1 MRQQPKPTDREANV
15 DEHDQQLAER
25 VRTACVSTALEA
37 YHDAGLSGLCAEGR
51 WEYTIGVL
59 RQLDLTPLLNAVALV
74 PADCGVDVRQIG

>member
-1 MRQQPKPTDREANV
+1 MWTSTTNNWRNGYEQP
-15 DEHDQQLAER
+15 
-25 VRTACVSTALEA
+25 VSAPLLEA

-59 RQLDLTPLLNAVALV
+59 RQLDLTPLLNAAALV

>member
-1 MRQQPKPTDREANV
+1 MTERERR
-15 DEHDQQLAER
+15 LAER

-59 RQLDLTPLLNAVALV
+59 RQMDLIPFVEETDPV
-74 PADCGVDVRQIG
+74 PVDSKTDK